1 MNLKVY
7 PMIVVSKSLKNEKR
21 NNMTTEEFAYLIKK
35 IFFFNR
41 KIQKSVCFH
50 EKMGAA
56 EFRYAK

>member
-21 NNMTTEEFAYLIKK
+21 NNMTTEEFAYLRR
-35 IFFFNR
+35 FFFLNR